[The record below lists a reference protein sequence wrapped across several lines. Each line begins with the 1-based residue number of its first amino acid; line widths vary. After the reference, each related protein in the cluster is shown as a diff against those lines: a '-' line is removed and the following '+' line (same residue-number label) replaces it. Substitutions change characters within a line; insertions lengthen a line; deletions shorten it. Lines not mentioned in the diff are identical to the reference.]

1 VVGRETTSS
10 AVASSG
16 ARSSTPRV
24 DTVARARNVR
34 WAAPVTLPLALIGL
48 ALSIYLTYVHF
59 HQSALVGCPE
69 SSHINCAKVT
79 TSSQSEIFG
88 HIPVAITGLAYYI
101 VMVALVSPWAWR
113 AANPWIS
120 RLRLAGAISGVGMIC
135 YLVFVEAVQ
144 LKAICLYCTGVHIVT
159 FLLFLAILA
168 AYLLRPLDP
177 IES

>member
-1 VVGRETTSS
+1 V
-10 AVASSG
+10 
-16 ARSSTPRV
+16 PK
-24 DTVARARNVR
+24 ARNVR
-34 WAAPVTLPLALIGL
+34 WAVPVTLPLALIGL
-48 ALSIYLTYVHF
+48 GLSIYLTYLHF
-59 HQSALVGCPE
+59 NHSTTFAGCPAT
-69 SSHINCAKVT
+69 SHVNCLKVT

-88 HIPVAITGLAYYI
+88 HIPVAVTGLIYYV

-113 AANPWIS
+113 MANPWVWWA
-120 RLRLAGAISGVGMIC
+120 RLAGAIGGVGMVA

-144 LKAICLYCTGVHIVT
+144 LKAICLYCTGVHIIT